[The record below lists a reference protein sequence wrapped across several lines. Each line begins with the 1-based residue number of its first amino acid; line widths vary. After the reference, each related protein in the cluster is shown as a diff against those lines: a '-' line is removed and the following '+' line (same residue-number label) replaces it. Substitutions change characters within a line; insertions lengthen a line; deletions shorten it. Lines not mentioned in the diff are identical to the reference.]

1 MYTDK
6 YLANGNKQQTPEY
19 TAWINMKE
27 RCHNESHQN
36 YYRYGG
42 RGISVCARWRNSYPT
57 FLKDMGR
64 RTSSKHTIDRIDN
77 EDNYKPS
84 NCRWATRTEQSRN
97 RSGYNVKSWILAEEL
112 GVKQGTAIK
121 YISDVRCK
129 DNGNTKWFTM
139 AAEREA
145 YVRDFMERVGC
156 K

>member
-6 YLANGNKQQTPEY
+6 FLANGNKQQTSEY

-27 RCHNESHQN
+27 RCHNESHPN

-42 RGISVCARWRNSYPT
+42 RGISVCARWINSYPT

-64 RTSSKHTIDRIDN
+64 KTSSKHTIDRIDN
-77 EDNYKPS
+77 NDSYKPS

-112 GVKQGTAIK
+112 GVTREAANH
-121 YISDVRCK
+121 YISEVRCK
-129 DNGNTKWFTM
+129 DNGNTKWFKM
-139 AAEREA
+139 GAEREA
-145 YVRDFMERVGC
+145 HVRDFMERMGC
-156 K
+156 R

>member
-6 YLANGNKQQTPEY
+6 FLANGNKQQTSEY

-27 RCHNESHQN
+27 RCHNESHPN

-42 RGISVCARWRNSYPT
+42 RGISVCARWKNSYPT

-64 RTSSKHTIDRIDN
+64 KTSSKHTIDRIDN
-77 EDNYKPS
+77 NDSYKPS

-112 GVKQGTAIK
+112 GVKKGTAMK

>member
-6 YLANGNKQQTPEY
+6 FLANGNKQQTSEY

-27 RCHNESHQN
+27 RCHNESHPN

-42 RGISVCARWRNSYPT
+42 RGISVCARWKNSYPT

-64 RTSSKHTIDRIDN
+64 KTSSKHSIDRIDN
-77 EDNYKPS
+77 YEGYTPS
-84 NCRWATRTEQSRN
+84 NCRWATKTEQSRN
-97 RSGYNVKSWILAEEL
+97 RPEYNVKSWILAEEL
-112 GVKQGTAIK
+112 GVKQGTAMK